1 MLGTIFSL
9 LGLAAY
15 AVYDT
20 ANTHK
25 KAKQICQEKGWGDCR
40 NPRSNENLQWTY
52 FTYYVELKQSYKLFQ
67 QHLKRKDLKTD
78 IKYDISYIIDPET
91 GLWKKIKTGSLFPQQ
106 DVIDIIWQFGTL
118 RNSDTCG
125 TDVMTR
131 LILVSMKTINKSGN
145 AV

>member
-1 MLGTIFSL
+1 MLETIFSL

-15 AVYDT
+15 AAYDT

-91 GLWKKIKTGSLFPQQ
+91 GLWKKDKDGKLIPT
-106 DVIDIIWQFGTL
+106 
-118 RNSDTCG
+118 
-125 TDVMTR
+125 TR
-131 LILVSMKTINKSGN
+131 RDRYYMAIRDFEELGYVWDRRYDPPYPRLDENY
-145 AV
+145 